1 MQESLIQSGAL
12 AYRFAF
18 ILICYILIIVL
29 LGKFMKKYA
38 ELNQTDSY
46 IKENNYSDTEIKDMF
61 DEELEQSFN
70 DW

>member
-1 MQESLIQSGAL
+1 
-12 AYRFAF
+12 
-18 ILICYILIIVL
+18 
-29 LGKFMKKYA
+29 MKKYA